1 MVPYNIATTLP
12 PAAFTVS
19 RLRHDGWCLVFGH
32 DLHGLGGV
40 IGRDA
45 VQHCKPPCR
54 FFENGARIFILG
66 RSGRGHPQKCL
77 ASSAQYPCAN
87 FVRNSSCSGCT
98 ADDISRTQFVVNFD
112 QRSRNISLGRAFGKR
127 DPQDIHLT
135 PECALRRKRT
145 FAGDQYWPLPNFRY
159 AFCCSNLMWQWPQR
173 RTRMKISVCLQRI
186 FIGMALM
193 AFWFVSTAHAEMASV
208 YGGPDGY
215 CGSRT
220 ANGERVDC
228 SAMTAAH
235 RRLPFGTRVRV
246 CHSSCVTV
254 RINDRGPW
262 VRGRDIDL
270 SPAAARAIG
279 LDGTGHV
286 TISQL

>member
-1 MVPYNIATTLP
+1 
-12 PAAFTVS
+12 
-19 RLRHDGWCLVFGH
+19 
-32 DLHGLGGV
+32 
-40 IGRDA
+40 
-45 VQHCKPPCR
+45 
-54 FFENGARIFILG
+54 
-66 RSGRGHPQKCL
+66 
-77 ASSAQYPCAN
+77 
-87 FVRNSSCSGCT
+87 
-98 ADDISRTQFVVNFD
+98 
-112 QRSRNISLGRAFGKR
+112 
-127 DPQDIHLT
+127 
-135 PECALRRKRT
+135 
-145 FAGDQYWPLPNFRY
+145 
-159 AFCCSNLMWQWPQR
+159 
-173 RTRMKISVCLQRI
+173 MKIFVCLEQI

-193 AFWFVSTAHAEMASV
+193 VFWFVSTAHAEVASV

-215 CGSRT
+215 CGSPT

-235 RRLPFGTRVRV
+235 RQLPFGTHVRV
-246 CHSSCVTV
+246 CHSGCVTV